1 MPKESL
7 ICMSGEKLRKN
18 QGEKN
23 MEWKEEY
30 KRKTVSMEE
39 MAKQIKS
46 GDLIGAAMAISMCTP
61 DVYNAILDRAE
72 ELRDVTILDSVP
84 LRPCKLYDPEFMATI
99 DGHINY
105 VSSFFSPGARAQGQP
120 NVADFHVVMSVDIG
134 DKYAK
139 VCDVY
144 ITQVTPPNKQGY
156 VNLGLTHFYSQEAIR
171 EGRKSGKLRLAIG
184 EVNDQ
189 MPIVLGNNWL
199 HVSEFDIFVEN
210 STKIPA
216 VTRTPPGEVEKKIG
230 EHVLELINDGDTIQM
245 GFGGI
250 PEAVVAGLEGKHDL
264 GVLTEMFPAGLQ
276 DLVAKGIVNN
286 SRKPFHKG
294 TTIATFCMGDQEL
307 YDFIEENPNCEF
319 QPCNYTNNPAFIAQ
333 HPNLVAMNMGLL
345 IDFSGNIASEGMG
358 HRMISGTGGQ
368 LDFMIGSYYSP
379 GGRGITLMTS
389 SRKLKDGTLVS
400 SIVPE
405 LPPFTPVTVPRTFA
419 QYVVTEYGIAN
430 LKYKTVRQRA
440 EALINIAHPDLRGEL
455 RDSMKK
461 KLYPK
466 K

>member
-1 MPKESL
+1 MD
-7 ICMSGEKLRKN
+7 
-18 QGEKN
+18 
-23 MEWKEEY
+23 WKEEY
-30 KRKTVSMEE
+30 KKKVVSMEE

-46 GDLIGAAMAISMCTP
+46 GELVGAAMGMSGCTP
-61 DVYNAILDRAE
+61 DVYNSILDRAE
-72 ELRDVTILDSVP
+72 ELRDVTILDAVP
-84 LRPCKLYDPEFMATI
+84 VRPCRLYDPKFMSTI
-99 DGHINY
+99 DGHINHM
-105 VSSFFSPGARAQGQP
+105 SSFFSPAGRAQGQP
-120 NVADFHVVMSVDIG
+120 NTADFHVVMSADIG

-139 VCDVY
+139 VSDVF

-156 VNLGLTHFYSQEAIR
+156 VNLGLSNFYSMEAIQ

-189 MPIVLGNNWL
+189 MPTVLGNNWL

-216 VTRTPPGEVEKKIG
+216 LTRTSPGEVEKKIG

-245 GFGGI
+245 GIGSI
-250 PEAVVAGLEGKHDL
+250 PEMVVSKLEGKHDL

-307 YDFIEENPNCEF
+307 YDFVDENPTCECH
-319 QPCNYTNNPAFIAQ
+319 PAYYTNNPVFIAA
-333 HPNLVAMNMGLL
+333 HPNIVAINMALLV
-345 IDFSGNIASEGMG
+345 DFSGQIASEGLG

-368 LDFMIGSYYSP
+368 LDFAIGSYYSK
-379 GGRGITLMTS
+379 GGRGITLVSS
-389 SRKLKDGTLVS
+389 SRKMKDGTLVS

-419 QYVVTEYGIAN
+419 QYVITEYGIAN